1 MNGLHRWGSGRF
13 SDCMLGHSGCVM
25 GMLDDY
31 ILCFF
36 FLKRSI

>member
-1 MNGLHRWGSGRF
+1 
-13 SDCMLGHSGCVM
+13 M

-36 FLKRSI
+36 FLKKIYMISDGANSVPSI